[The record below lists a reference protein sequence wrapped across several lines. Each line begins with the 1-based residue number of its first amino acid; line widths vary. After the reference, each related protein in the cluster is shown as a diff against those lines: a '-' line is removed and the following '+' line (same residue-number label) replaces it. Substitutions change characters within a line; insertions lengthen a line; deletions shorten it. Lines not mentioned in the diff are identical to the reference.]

1 MSQTKTG
8 DPLHGTGIVE
18 DEGRSISSSSNKNI
32 FDLVPTFAPTL
43 SGEKGDGSSAIPQPS
58 SPSTPGF
65 FDPTNQG
72 WGAQVP
78 QYNGSPPSPSPPE
91 QNMVVVAILIAL
103 IVMLSMVL
111 ASVTVPPLLHMI
123 RRKIPVPQARID
135 RRYATIDGWLIIKV
149 RKGRLT
155 ME

>member
-1 MSQTKTG
+1 
-8 DPLHGTGIVE
+8 
-18 DEGRSISSSSNKNI
+18 
-32 FDLVPTFAPTL
+32 
-43 SGEKGDGSSAIPQPS
+43 
-58 SPSTPGF
+58 
-65 FDPTNQG
+65 
-72 WGAQVP
+72 
-78 QYNGSPPSPSPPE
+78 
-91 QNMVVVAILIAL
+91 MVVVAILIAL